1 MCKKKTWDDD
11 KLAFE
16 VWKYYGSIGGA
27 DKDRMIQIV
36 TWLLGFSAT
45 IIGFY
50 ASGKLTEP
58 TATVLLL
65 VIGILVSVL
74 AAFVALLYGSYAA
87 WNWSIADNIAS
98 NYEWTEQKPDYKPFK
113 SAWWK
118 EWLAGPCK
126 DKIAPVFKI
135 FFVFSLFSLIVHV
148 ILLVILLASC
158 KSAAPMKVP
167 SISKVQKVEVIAGVM
182 EQRKV
187 VAKIDRLWIF

>member
-1 MCKKKTWDDD
+1 MCKKKTWNDE

-50 ASGKLTEP
+50 ASGNLTDP
-58 TATVLLL
+58 KATVLLL

-74 AAFVALLYGSYAA
+74 AAFIALLYGSYAA

-98 NYEWTEQKPDYKPFK
+98 DYEWKEQKPDYKPIDSVWMK
-113 SAWWK
+113 
-118 EWLAGPCK
+118 WLAGPCK
-126 DKIAPVFKI
+126 GKIAPVFKI
-135 FFVFSLFSLIVHV
+135 FFVVSLISLCLH
-148 ILLVILLASC
+148 LILLASF
-158 KSAAPMKVP
+158 KSAEPMKVP
-167 SISKVQKVEVIAGVM
+167 SSSKVQKIEMIAGVT
-182 EQRKV
+182 EQRLV
-187 VAKIDRLWIF
+187 LEKIDDKTDIEKY